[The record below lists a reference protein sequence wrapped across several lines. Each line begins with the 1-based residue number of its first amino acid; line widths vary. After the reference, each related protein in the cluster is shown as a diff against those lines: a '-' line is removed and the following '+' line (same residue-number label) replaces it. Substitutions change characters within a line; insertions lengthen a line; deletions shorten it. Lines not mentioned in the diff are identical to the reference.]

1 MNTIASCPGKIS
13 SDTISLDI
21 PETNGFIDRNFVL
34 TNREY
39 YRAMWTAILERARE
53 LKLDFRPIAG
63 GQAIAYDHF
72 LEYDNVV
79 ELVFALSSA
88 QDMHLYG
95 KVLEAESPTAYRC
108 LVEMLRA
115 AAHQGYVFKP
125 VSSGGEP

>member
-1 MNTIASCPGKIS
+1 MNNIASGPGKITA
-13 SDTISLDI
+13 DTICLDSS
-21 PETNGFIDRNFVL
+21 ESNGFIDRNFVL

-53 LKLDFRPIAG
+53 LKLEFRSNAG
-63 GQAIAYDHF
+63 GQAITYDYY
-72 LEYDNVV
+72 LEYDDVM

-108 LVEMLRA
+108 LVEILKSA
-115 AAHQGYVFKP
+115 ALQGYAFRP
-125 VSSGGEP
+125 AD